1 MKRLWAPWR
10 MEYINHQLE
19 EECFLCRAWESE
31 DPEKH
36 YVLKKGEA
44 SFVIMNTYPY
54 NNGHLMVASAAH
66 QGGLEEIGGSVRG
79 EIMELVSDSVR
90 VLKEA
95 ISPHGFNVGINL
107 GQSAG
112 AGLTDHL
119 HVHILPRWQGDT
131 NYMPLLAD
139 VKVIS
144 EHLDDTYGK
153 IVERF
158 NR

>member
-1 MKRLWAPWR
+1 
-10 MEYINHQLE
+10 
-19 EECFLCRAWESE
+19 LCRAWKSQ
-31 DPEKH
+31 DFEKH
-36 YVLKKGEA
+36 YVLKKGVN

-66 QGGLEEIGGSVRG
+66 KGDFEDIGIEVRS
-79 EIMELVSDSVR
+79 EIMELVSDSIG

-107 GQSAG
+107 GQVAG

-144 EHLDDTYGK
+144 EHLDDTYRK
-153 IVERF
+153 IVDRF
-158 NR
+158 NK